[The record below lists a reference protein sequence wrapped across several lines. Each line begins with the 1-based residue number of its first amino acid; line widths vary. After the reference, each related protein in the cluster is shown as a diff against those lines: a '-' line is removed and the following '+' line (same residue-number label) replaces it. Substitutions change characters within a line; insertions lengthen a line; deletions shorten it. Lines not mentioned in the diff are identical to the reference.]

1 MQVGGNYEI
10 STGIVRRLDELGRVV
25 IPKEMRKVLELKER
39 DPMEI
44 EIEGTEIILRKY
56 ENRCAFCGKV
66 RPEHNFKQ
74 KKICKTCLEE
84 LCNKLKI

>member
-1 MQVGGNYEI
+1 MKI
-10 STGIVRRLDELGRVV
+10 STGIVRRIDELGRIV

-66 RPEHNFKQ
+66 RPEHNFRE
-74 KKICKTCLEE
+74 KKICKNCMEE
-84 LCNKLKI
+84 LKNEN